1 MKVRMFTFAAVMAVL
16 CLTADSVFAAQAPR
30 LRIIT
35 TTFPLYDWA
44 RQILGNQLKDV
55 ELIQLQDNGV
65 DLHNFQPSVRD
76 IARIAQCDLFVFVG
90 GESDEWAE
98 NALRSQRNPRR
109 ITVNLLKELGDAA
122 REEAHLE
129 GMEEHDHDHH
139 HDAKHDHDHDK
150 KADHDHDHDKKHD
163 HNHDHDKKA
172 EHDHDHDDDD
182 DEHELDE
189 HVWLSLR
196 CASRL
201 CQTISAK
208 LAQLDPPHAV
218 EYQANCK
225 AYVAKLAALD
235 GRYAA
240 MVKSAPQKNLLFGD
254 RFPFRYLADD
264 YGLHCFAA
272 FSGCSA
278 ETEASFKT
286 IAFLAGKVDEL
297 KLPAVVVLENRHHKI
312 AETVVKTAKS
322 KGVKIIAVDSLQS
335 STSRDAAKGKTY
347 LGAME
352 KNLTAFRTALG
363 ISD

>member
-1 MKVRMFTFAAVMAVL
+1 MKVRIFAFAAAMAVL

-35 TTFPLYDWA
+35 TTFPLYDWT
-44 RQILGNQLKDV
+44 RQILGKQLQDV

-98 NALRSQRNPRR
+98 TALRSQRNPRR
-109 ITVNLLKELGDAA
+109 IAVNLLKELGDAA
-122 REEAHLE
+122 REEEHLE
-129 GMEEHDHDHH
+129 GMEDHDHDHH
-139 HDAKHDHDHDK
+139 HDKKHEHD
-150 KADHDHDHDKKHD
+150 DHDHDKKHD
-163 HNHDHDKKA
+163 HDHDKKH
-172 EHDHDHDDDD
+172 EHDHHDDDD
-182 DEHELDE
+182 DRELDE

-196 CASRL
+196 CAARL
-201 CQTISAK
+201 CQTIAAK
-208 LAQLDPPHAV
+208 LAQLDPEHAA

-235 GRYAA
+235 GRYAT
-240 MVKSAPQKNLLFGD
+240 MVKSAPRKILLFGD
-254 RFPFRYLADD
+254 RFPFRYLAED
-264 YGLHCFAA
+264 YGLTCFAA

-312 AETVVKTAKS
+312 AETVVRTAKS
-322 KGVKIIAVDSLQS
+322 KGVKIISVDSLQS
-335 STSRDAAKGKTY
+335 STSRDAANGKTY

-352 KNLTAFRTALG
+352 KNLTAIRTALG

>member
-1 MKVRMFTFAAVMAVL
+1 MKVRMFAFAAVMAVL
-16 CLTADSVFAAQAPR
+16 CLTAESVFAAQAPR
-30 LRIIT
+30 LRVIT
-35 TTFPLYDWA
+35 TTFPLYDWT
-44 RQILGNQLKDV
+44 RQILGKQLNDV

-90 GESDEWAE
+90 GESDGWAE
-98 NALRSQRNPRR
+98 TALRSQRNPRR
-109 ITVNLLKELGDAA
+109 IAVNLLKELGDAA
-122 REEAHLE
+122 REEEHLE
-129 GMEEHDHDHH
+129 GMEEHDHH
-139 HDAKHDHDHDK
+139 HDAKHDHDHDHDK
-150 KADHDHDHDKKHD
+150 KHDHDHGKKHDHDHDHDKKHD
-163 HNHDHDKKA
+163 HDH
-172 EHDHDHDDDD
+172 HHDDD

-196 CASRL
+196 CAARL
-201 CQTISAK
+201 CQTITAK
-208 LAQLDPPHAV
+208 LAQLDPAHAA

-240 MVKSAPQKNLLFGD
+240 MVKSAPRKTLLFGD
-254 RFPFRYLADD
+254 RFPFRYLAED
-264 YGLHCFAA
+264 YGLTCFAA

-322 KGVKIIAVDSLQS
+322 KGVRIIAVDSLQS

-352 KNLTAFRTALG
+352 KNLTAVRTALG

>member
-1 MKVRMFTFAAVMAVL
+1 MKVRIFVFAAVMAVL
-16 CLTADSVFAAQAPR
+16 CLTANSVFAAQAPR

-35 TTFPLYDWA
+35 TTFPLYDWT
-44 RQILGNQLKDV
+44 RQILGKQLQDV

-98 NALRSQRNPRR
+98 TSLRSQRNPRR
-109 ITVNLLKELGDAA
+109 IAVNLLKELGDAA

-150 KADHDHDHDKKHD
+150 KHDHDHDKKDNHDHDHDKKHD
-163 HNHDHDKKA
+163 H
-172 EHDHDHDDDD
+172 DDD

-201 CQTISAK
+201 CQTITAK
-208 LAQLDPPHAV
+208 LAQLDPAHAA

-225 AYVAKLAALD
+225 AYVAKLTALD

-352 KNLTAFRTALG
+352 KNLTAIRTALG

>member
-1 MKVRMFTFAAVMAVL
+1 MKVRVFVFAAVMAVL
-16 CLTADSVFAAQAPR
+16 CMTAETVFAAQAPR
-30 LRIIT
+30 LRVIT
-35 TTFPLYDWA
+35 TTFPLYDWT
-44 RQILGNQLKDV
+44 RQILGKRAAEV

-65 DLHNFQPSVRD
+65 DLHSFQPTVRD

-90 GESDEWAE
+90 GESDGWAE
-98 NALRSQRNPRR
+98 TALRSHRNPRR
-109 ITVNLLKELGDAA
+109 IAVNLLKELGDAA
-122 REEAHLE
+122 REEEHLE

-139 HDAKHDHDHDK
+139 HDAKHDHDHD
-150 KADHDHDHDKKHD
+150 HDHDKKHD
-163 HNHDHDKKA
+163 HDH
-172 EHDHDHDDDD
+172 HHDDD

-196 CASRL
+196 CAARL
-201 CQTISAK
+201 CQTITAK
-208 LAQLDPPHAV
+208 LAQLDPAHAA

-240 MVKSAPQKNLLFGD
+240 MIKSAPRKILLFGD
-254 RFPFRYLADD
+254 RFPFRYLAED
-264 YGLHCFAA
+264 YGLTCFAA

-322 KGVKIIAVDSLQS
+322 KGVRIIAVDSLQS

-352 KNLTAFRTALG
+352 TNLTAVRTALG
-363 ISD
+363 VSD

>member
-1 MKVRMFTFAAVMAVL
+1 MKVRIFAFAAVMALL
-16 CLTADSVFAAQAPR
+16 CLTANSVFAAQAPR
-30 LRIIT
+30 LHIIT
-35 TTFPLYDWA
+35 TTFPLYDWT
-44 RQILGNQLKDV
+44 RQILGKQLNDV

-98 NALRSQRNPRR
+98 TALCSQRNPRR
-109 ITVNLLKELGDAA
+109 IAVNLLKELGDAA
-122 REEAHLE
+122 REEEHLE

-139 HDAKHDHDHDK
+139 HDAKHE
-150 KADHDHDHDKKHD
+150 HDHDHDKKHD
-163 HNHDHDKKA
+163 HDHDKK
-172 EHDHDHDDDD
+172 HDHDHHHDDDD

-196 CASRL
+196 CAARL
-201 CQTISAK
+201 CQTIAAK
-208 LAQLDPPHAV
+208 LAQLDPEHAAA
-218 EYQANCK
+218 YQANCK

-240 MVKSAPQKNLLFGD
+240 LVKSAPRKTLLFGD
-254 RFPFRYLADD
+254 RFPFRYLAED
-264 YGLHCFAA
+264 YGLTCFAA

-352 KNLTAFRTALG
+352 KNLAAVRTALG

>member
-1 MKVRMFTFAAVMAVL
+1 M
-16 CLTADSVFAAQAPR
+16 
-30 LRIIT
+30 
-35 TTFPLYDWA
+35 
-44 RQILGNQLKDV
+44 
-55 ELIQLQDNGV
+55 
-65 DLHNFQPSVRD
+65 
-76 IARIAQCDLFVFVG
+76 
-90 GESDEWAE
+90 
-98 NALRSQRNPRR
+98 
-109 ITVNLLKELGDAA
+109 
-122 REEAHLE
+122 
-129 GMEEHDHDHH
+129 
-139 HDAKHDHDHDK
+139 
-150 KADHDHDHDKKHD
+150 
-163 HNHDHDKKA
+163 
-172 EHDHDHDDDD
+172 
-182 DEHELDE
+182 
-189 HVWLSLR
+189 
-196 CASRL
+196 
-201 CQTISAK
+201 
-208 LAQLDPPHAV
+208 
-218 EYQANCK
+218 
-225 AYVAKLAALD
+225 D

>member
-1 MKVRMFTFAAVMAVL
+1 MKVRIFAFAAVMAVL

-30 LRIIT
+30 LRVIT
-35 TTFPLYDWA
+35 TTFPLYDWT
-44 RQILGNQLKDV
+44 RQILGKQLNDV

-90 GESDEWAE
+90 GESDGWAE
-98 NALRSQRNPRR
+98 TALRSQRNSRR
-109 ITVNLLKELGDAA
+109 IAVNLLKELGDTA
-122 REEAHLE
+122 REEEHLE

-139 HDAKHDHDHDK
+139 HDAKHDHDHG
-150 KADHDHDHDKKHD
+150 HDHDKKHD
-163 HNHDHDKKA
+163 HDH
-172 EHDHDHDDDD
+172 HHDDDD

-196 CASRL
+196 CAARL
-201 CQTISAK
+201 CQTIAAK
-208 LAQLDPPHAV
+208 LAQLDPEHAA

-235 GRYAA
+235 RRYAA

-297 KLPAVVVLENRHHKI
+297 KLPAVMVLENRHHKI

-322 KGVKIIAVDSLQS
+322 KGVKILTVDSLQS
-335 STSRDAAKGKTY
+335 STSRDAAQGKTY
-347 LGAME
+347 LSVMDN
-352 KNLTAFRTALG
+352 NLVAFRVALG
-363 ISD
+363 VSD